1 MKKIEKI
8 CIGCPAGCHLE
19 ITIREDGSLHVAGNT
34 CKRGIAY
41 AENEMRDPRRV
52 VTAVVHCSSKKLPYL
67 PVRTDQALPVKLIEP
82 LLRKLY
88 SLNVCE
94 PVRAGDI
101 LIHDFE
107 GSKINVV
114 FTRGIEP

>member
-1 MKKIEKI
+1 M
-8 CIGCPAGCHLE
+8 
-19 ITIREDGSLHVAGNT
+19 
-34 CKRGIAY
+34 
-41 AENEMRDPRRV
+41 
-52 VTAVVHCSSKKLPYL
+52 
-67 PVRTDQALPVKLIEP
+67 RTDQALPVKLIEP

>member
-1 MKKIEKI
+1 MTGVQTCALPI
-8 CIGCPAGCHLE
+8 
-19 ITIREDGSLHVAGNT
+19 S